1 VPWYK
6 LAGEMKRKIKLATR
20 PVGLKSI
27 GSDISV
33 TVPELPPSSK
43 IALAKISLALTGVEG
58 VVPEKAPEFEKSISS
73 RAACEVLATAKKL
86 KAESAAAN
94 LVFLKYVFTMYP

>member
-1 VPWYK
+1 
-6 LAGEMKRKIKLATR
+6 
-20 PVGLKSI
+20 
-27 GSDISV
+27 
-33 TVPELPPSSK
+33 
-43 IALAKISLALTGVEG
+43 LTGVEG